1 MYMKLIIIIII
12 INVIIIIIIF
22 YYIPCFAS
30 VVLSILSSETYFI
43 YFSRFFCF
51 FFKITV
57 K

>member
-51 FFKITV
+51 VF
-57 K
+57 